1 MDSNFEMYPWN
12 RLALIAYI
20 VKKHKSMF
28 PNVQLG
34 KTSIQKL
41 IYLFKE
47 HFDVPLGYRFRFY
60 NYGPFSNSI
69 SQDIE
74 TLDSFEVINLDTR
87 ADVGY
92 DLSINKDSA
101 FSKLEQ
107 KADLFIKNNKDNLDE
122 VIQCF
127 GKSNAKTLELYA
139 TIVWV
144 DRELAR
150 NQFDK
155 NTIEQDIEK
164 NVKKL
169 KPKYSDDE
177 IFKGIDFLKKHNYLL
192 LNP

>member
-1 MDSNFEMYPWN
+1 MGSNFEMYPWN

-74 TLDSFEVINLDTR
+74 TLDSFEVINLDTS

-107 KADLFIKNNKDNLDE
+107 KAALFIEKNKDNLDE

-144 DRELAR
+144 NRELAQ

-177 IFKGIDFLKKHNYLL
+177 IFKGIDFLKKHDYLL